1 MSEKEPD
8 IRRLDQIFAFARAI
22 DKEKEIIRQTYLAD
36 GSRKE
41 DDAEHAWH
49 MAMMAL
55 LFSEYSNQE
64 IDAEH
69 AMKLA
74 MVHDLVEVYAGDT
87 YAYDEEGKK
96 TQHARELAAADKL
109 YGLLPDDLEKEFRG
123 YWDEF
128 EAWET
133 PEARFARLMDNMQ
146 PLMLNAAAGGIS
158 WKEHGVRLSQ
168 VLKRNERSVEGS
180 RKIWAYAYEKFIT
193 PSLISGA
200 LIDDVHEPGQSVH
213 DNPLL

>member
-1 MSEKEPD
+1 MD
-8 IRRLDQIFAFARAI
+8 IQNIERLDQIFDFARAI
-22 DKEKEIIRQTYLAD
+22 DREKEIIRQTYLAD

-49 MAMMAL
+49 MAMMVL
-55 LFSEYSNQE
+55 LFAEYSNQK

-96 TQHARELAAADKL
+96 TQHAREVAAADKL
-109 YGLLPDDLEKEFRG
+109 FGLLPDDLMHEFRG

-128 EAWET
+128 EAWQT

-146 PLMLNAAAGGIS
+146 PLMLNAAAGGVS
-158 WKEHGVRLSQ
+158 WREHHVRLSQ
-168 VLKRNERSVEGS
+168 VLARNGRSVEGS
-180 RKIWAYAYEKFIT
+180 RQIWAYAYEKFIT
-193 PSLISGA
+193 PSLESGA
-200 LIDDVHEPGQSVH
+200 LIDDVHTPGQSIH
-213 DNPLL
+213 DNPLLK